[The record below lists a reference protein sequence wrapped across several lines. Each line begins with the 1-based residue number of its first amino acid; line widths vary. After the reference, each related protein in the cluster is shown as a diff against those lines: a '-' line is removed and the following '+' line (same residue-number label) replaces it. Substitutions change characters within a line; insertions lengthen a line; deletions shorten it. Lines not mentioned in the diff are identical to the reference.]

1 MAEYR
6 LITVWHIEAPLE
18 AVYAAVSD
26 PLRWPEWWPD
36 AQRVVEREAGAAD
49 GVGRRLHCA
58 WQGRWLPYR
67 LQFDLLTTQMKAP
80 TLVVGEVKGDLE
92 GFGRCLFSQQG
103 AITTVQHE
111 WYVRTTRRWMNL
123 LAFIARPL
131 FTRNHALAMQRG
143 GEGLAARLGARLL
156 GLEHGEL
163 AAPAVRAPDALAA
176 LAAGLLAGV
185 LATVVQMILWW
196 LASMPVVETLWRDT
210 QLTAAI
216 VLGTD
221 ALTAPPATPWT
232 LMLVA
237 ALIHFMLSG
246 IYGLVLARFID
257 HLPVCR
263 ALLVGGCFG
272 AVLYVVNLYGF
283 ALFFPWFAV
292 TRDGITALT
301 HVAFGILLAGAYVML
316 RLCRSRRSSPPAP
329 PTDRTAR
336 R

>member
-18 AVYAAVSD
+18 AVHAAVSD

-67 LQFDLLTTQMKAP
+67 LQFDLLTTQMQPP
-80 TLVVGEVKGDLE
+80 TLVAGEVRGDLE
-92 GFGRCLFSQQG
+92 GSGRCLFSQQG
-103 AITTVQHE
+103 AITTVRHE

-123 LAFIARPL
+123 LAFIGRPV
-131 FTRNHALAMQRG
+131 FAHNHALAMRRG

-163 AAPAVRAPDALAA
+163 AAPGARAYDPLAA
-176 LAAGLLAGV
+176 LGAGLLAGV
-185 LATVVQMILWW
+185 LATLVQIILWW
-196 LASMPVVETLWRDT
+196 LAALPVVETLWRDT
-210 QLTAAI
+210 RLTAGI
-216 VLGTD
+216 VLGAD
-221 ALTAPPATPWT
+221 ALTAAHLSPWT

-237 ALIHFMLSG
+237 TLIHFTLSG

-257 HLPVCR
+257 RLPAGR
-263 ALLVGGCFG
+263 ALLAGGLFG
-272 AVLYVVNLYGF
+272 AALYAVNLYGF
-283 ALFFPWFAV
+283 TLFFPWFAV

-301 HVAFGILLAGAYVML
+301 HVAFGMLLAGGYVML
-316 RLCRSRRSSPPAP
+316 RSFRSSPPAP
-329 PTDRTAR
+329 PRDRTAPP
-336 R
+336 